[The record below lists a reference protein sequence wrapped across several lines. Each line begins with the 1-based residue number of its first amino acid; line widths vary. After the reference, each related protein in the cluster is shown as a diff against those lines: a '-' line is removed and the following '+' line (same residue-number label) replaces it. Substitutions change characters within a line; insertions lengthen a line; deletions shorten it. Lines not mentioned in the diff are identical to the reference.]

1 MFIINPI
8 LEIGWY
14 IYLKK
19 KKMEDEEEEEEEEE
33 KEEEK
38 EETVKTLRSKSKR

>member
-1 MFIINPI
+1 MFIINLI